1 MDKLKEII
9 ELLLDNWF
17 PAILIIGL
25 VGTITIE
32 IIKAFK

>member
-1 MDKLKEII
+1 MDKFKEII

-25 VGTITIE
+25 IGTIIVE
-32 IIKAFK
+32 IIKAFR